1 VKLTLEASDSQEAPE
16 DNPPALRVSP
26 PPVGR
31 DRFTVLTVVTA
42 AFTLSAVAVLAVAPL
57 TPLLRDTL
65 GLTRGQVGLF
75 ISFVY

>member
-31 DRFTVLTVVTA
+31 DRFTVLAVVTA
-42 AFTLSAVAVLAVAPL
+42 AFTLRAVAVLAVAPL